1 MKLIIAT
8 LAVSFVIAFI
18 IWQFKVMM
26 KYTFNF
32 DNMSIDEK
40 NKLITLNKEK
50 IFFKDID
57 HIEINELEQPKLY
70 EKLLSKGAAY
80 NYISEIN
87 IYLKNG
93 NQKKC
98 TFNYKVHLYKTLKQ
112 LQQYITINSDIE
124 IYKQKGLPDW
134 LVLILLILGCVLIII
149 LLQVNYLHYLQV
161 VFVRLKVTPLL
172 LHLPL
177 ALALM

>member
-98 TFNYKVHLYKTLKQ
+98 TFNYKMHLYKTLKQ

>member
-26 KYTFNF
+26 KYTFKF

-40 NKLITLNKEK
+40 NKLIILNKEK
-50 IFFKDID
+50 FFFKDID

-98 TFNYKVHLYKTLKQ
+98 TFNYKAHLYKTLKQ

-124 IYKQKGLPDW
+124 IYNQKGLPNW
-134 LVLILLILGCVLIII
+134 LVLILLILSCVLIII

-161 VFVRLKVTPLL
+161 VTVALN
-172 LHLPL
+172 LPGHFK
-177 ALALM
+177 